1 MNNNWITENIP
12 DLTNKTAVVTGGN
25 IGLGFRT
32 SFELARKNAHVIIA
46 CRSKDK
52 GEGAIQ
58 RIKKELPSAI
68 LHTIPLDLVNPNSI
82 KAFSQKLQCQVS
94 RLDIL
99 VNNAGVVMLDN
110 YQTTELGHEMHMAT
124 NHLGH
129 FVLTGRLFNLLLETE
144 NARVV
149 TVTSL
154 AYRAG
159 AIDFDDFDWSKRKY
173 NKSKA
178 YGDSKLANLLFMYQ
192 LQKMF
197 ESAGA
202 SAKSV
207 AAHPG
212 LTVTERHH
220 SFTGTKLILDKLI
233 ASPMG
238 KGVLPQLL
246 AATEPSVQAC
256 AFYGPKY
263 GVRGKP
269 KKIILHNNVLNPD
282 LAQKL
287 WDFSEKISGF
297 TYT

>member
-1 MNNNWITENIP
+1 MKKHWTTENMP
-12 DLTNKTAVVTGGN
+12 DLSNKTAVVTGGN

-32 SFELARKNAHVIIA
+32 SLELARKNAHVIIA

-52 GEGAIQ
+52 GEAAIQ
-58 RIKKELPSAI
+58 RIKKELPAAI

-82 KAFSQKLQCQVS
+82 KAFAQELKCQVN

-129 FVLTGRLFNLLLETE
+129 FALAGRLFNLLLDTE

-159 AIDFDDFDWSKRKY
+159 VIDFDDFDWSKRKY
-173 NKSKA
+173 NKIKV

-192 LQKMF
+192 LQKIF
-197 ESAGA
+197 ETAGA

-212 LTVTERHH
+212 LTLTERHR
-220 SFTGTKLILDKLI
+220 SFTGTKRILDKLI
-233 ASPMG
+233 ASPME

-256 AFYGPKY
+256 DFYGPKY
-263 GVRGKP
+263 GVCGKP
-269 KKIILHNNVLNPD
+269 KKIMINNNVLNPE

-287 WDFSEKISGF
+287 WDFSEKISGV